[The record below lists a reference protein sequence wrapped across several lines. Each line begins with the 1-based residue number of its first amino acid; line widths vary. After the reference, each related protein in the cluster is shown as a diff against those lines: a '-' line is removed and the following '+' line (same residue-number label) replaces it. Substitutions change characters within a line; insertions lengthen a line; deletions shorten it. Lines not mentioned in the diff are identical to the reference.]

1 MARNKANLMSGR
13 RILLA
18 TNRCPVATRIKF
30 WIAIRSTSP
39 MARNM
44 NHLERGK
51 AYSPKKKLGCKF

>member
-1 MARNKANLMSGR
+1 MSGR